1 MTDYVLNP
9 VGEPAP
15 SVQRASLAPRPGS
28 LENKRIGILDDR
40 VTRSIGNVTEV
51 LGPLVEQTFAP
62 RSVRVWL
69 KPNTGAPSPRALL
82 EDVMRNSDVVILA
95 CCA

>member
-15 SVQRASLAPRPGS
+15 SVQRTSLAPRPGS
-28 LENKRIGILDDR
+28 LKGKRIGILDDR

-51 LGPLVEQTFAP
+51 LGPLVEKAFAP

-69 KPNTGAPSPRALL
+69 KPSTGAPSPRSLL